1 MQFSFK
7 VKKKVTYERGVVVI
21 GKVLSGTIRNDNDV
35 IVSVGKNEYYAH
47 IDSIIDKPDGEYVQS
62 CSIGNNVSL
71 YLSGIDEQIVKPRI
85 TLVRNKEIVTS
96 MPIDLSRKQ
105 TKESKAPKDKQK
117 KKTTKEDVYN
127 KVHIPQKGI
136 KDEYSS
142 IEKDFIQDVSVCIK
156 RNGSLA
162 PTELYVLDKIRTIY
176 NISEERAHQL
186 IISTIKR
193 YDKEKNEMIYR
204 DAVSACLLDCGYLT
218 ATESYLLEKLR
229 IVLNIPECIA
239 YTIEKESDWDV

>member
-7 VKKKVTYERGVVVI
+7 VKKKVTYERGIVVI
-21 GKVLSGTIRNDNDV
+21 GKVLSGTILNDNDV
-35 IVSVGKNEYYAH
+35 IVSVGKNEYNAH
-47 IDSIIDKPDGEYVQS
+47 IDSIIDKPDGKYVQS

-85 TLVRNKEIVTS
+85 TLVRNKELVTLT
-96 MPIDLSRKQ
+96 PTDLSGKQ
-105 TKESKAPKDKQK
+105 PKESKTPKDKQK
-117 KKTTKEDVYN
+117 KKTSKEIVQN
-127 KVHIPQKGI
+127 KVRIPRKE
-136 KDEYSS
+136 KMDEYSS
-142 IEKDFIQDVSVCIK
+142 VEKDFIQNVMVCIK
-156 RNGSLA
+156 RNGRLA
-162 PTELYVLDKIRTIY
+162 PTELYVLDKIRTVY

-186 IISTIKR
+186 IISAVKR

-218 ATESYLLEKLR
+218 ANESYLLEKLR
-229 IVLNIPECIA
+229 IALNIPECKA

>member
-7 VKKKVTYERGVVVI
+7 VKKKLTYERGVVVI
-21 GKVLSGTIRNDNDV
+21 GKVLSGIILNDNDV
-35 IVSVGKNEYYAH
+35 IVAVGNNEYNAH
-47 IDSIIDKPDGEYVQS
+47 IDSIIDKPDGGYVQS

-85 TLVRNKEIVTS
+85 TLVRNKAVDTS
-96 MPIDLSRKQ
+96 TPIDLSRKR
-105 TKESKAPKDKQK
+105 TKESKVPKNKQK
-117 KKTTKEDVYN
+117 KTSKEDVHK
-127 KVHIPQKGI
+127 KVQISRKII
-136 KDEYSS
+136 KDDYSS

-156 RNGSLA
+156 RNGKLA
-162 PTELYVLDKIRTIY
+162 PTELYVLDKIRSVY
-176 NISEERAHQL
+176 NITEERARQL
-186 IISTIKR
+186 IFSTIKR
-193 YDKEKNEMIYR
+193 YDKEKNEIIYR

-229 IVLNIPECIA
+229 IALNIPECKA

>member
-21 GKVLSGTIRNDNDV
+21 GKVLSGTILNDNDV
-35 IVSVGKNEYYAH
+35 IVSVGKNEYNAH
-47 IDSIIDKPDGEYVQS
+47 IDSIIDKPDGGYVQS

-85 TLVRNKEIVTS
+85 TFVRNKAIVTS
-96 MPIDLSRKQ
+96 TPIDLSGKR
-105 TKESKAPKDKQK
+105 TKESKAPKDNQK
-117 KKTTKEDVYN
+117 KNTSKEVVHN
-127 KVHIPQKGI
+127 KVRVSRKEI
-136 KDEYSS
+136 KEEYSS

-156 RNGSLA
+156 RNGRLA
-162 PTELYVLDKIRTIY
+162 PTELYVLDKIRTVY

-186 IISTIKR
+186 IISAIKR

-229 IVLNIPECIA
+229 IALNIPECKA
-239 YTIEKESDWDV
+239 YMIEKESDWNL